1 MGLSAKDRPEI
12 TGIIAAVVMQYRLTV
27 IKALFYRN

>member
-1 MGLSAKDRPEI
+1 MRLSAKDRPEI
-12 TGIIAAVVMQYRLTV
+12 TGIIAAVVMQYRLAV